1 MNYIATRGE
10 REVKVTVK
18 EIGVARYMVT
28 GAEKE
33 YLVDAHQVQD
43 SVWSILYGT
52 ESFEVDV
59 QGRDD
64 EYEVLIEGDCY
75 KFSLMNEQR
84 KALIRAGGKGAVG
97 KALVTSPMPGKVLK
111 LLVAE
116 GEEVQTDQGVIVV
129 EAMKMENE
137 LKSAVTGK
145 VKEIFVKEGEVV
157 ELGSKL
163 LLVE

>member
-1 MNYIATRGE
+1 MNYIATIGE

-64 EYEVLIEGDCY
+64 EYEVLIGGDCY

-84 KALIRAGGKGAVG
+84 KALIRAGGKGAAG

-137 LKSAVTGK
+137 LKSAIAGK
-145 VKEIFVKEGEVV
+145 VKEIFVEEGQVV
-157 ELGSKL
+157 ESGAKL